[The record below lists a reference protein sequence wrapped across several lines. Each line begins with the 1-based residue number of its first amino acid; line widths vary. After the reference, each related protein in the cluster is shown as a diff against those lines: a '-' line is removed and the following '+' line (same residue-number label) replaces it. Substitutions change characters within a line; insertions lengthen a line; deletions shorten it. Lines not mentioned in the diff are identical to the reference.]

1 MRTVRVTVDIP
12 EDEHFYFKMACA
24 RLKTTLKTFLL
35 EAGEKRLE
43 ELENEWL
50 AAEVDR
56 VKERITKGEETFE
69 PLENVI
75 KDLGLEN
82 EIPSRTKQHRKKVS

>member
-1 MRTVRVTVDIP
+1 MRKVRVTVDVP
-12 EDEHFYFKMACA
+12 EDKHFYFKIACIK
-24 RLKTTLKTFLL
+24 LKTTLKTFLL

-50 AAEVDR
+50 TAEVNQI
-56 VKERITKGEETFE
+56 KERISKGEETFE

-75 KDLGLEN
+75 KDLLQTRR
-82 EIPSRTKQHRKKVS
+82 SRRRAQPT

>member
-1 MRTVRVTVDIP
+1 MRTVRITLDIP
-12 EDEHFYFKMACA
+12 EEEHFYFKMACVK
-24 RLKTTLKTFLL
+24 LKTTLKMFFL

-43 ELENEWL
+43 EIENEWL
-50 AAEVDR
+50 AEEVNQVKARVAES
-56 VKERITKGEETFE
+56 KETFE

-82 EIPSRTKQHRKKVS
+82 EIPNRIKQHRKKIS

>member
-24 RLKTTLKTFLL
+24 KLKTSLKSFLL
-35 EAGEKRLE
+35 EAGERRLE
-43 ELENEWL
+43 ELEDEWL
-50 AAEVDR
+50 VEEVNQ
-56 VKERITKGEETFE
+56 VKERMAKGVETFE

-75 KDLGLEN
+75 KELGLGN
-82 EIPSRTKQHRKKVS
+82 EIPSRTKQHRKKIS